1 MYVIFVE
8 KIQRIAL
15 LGYSMP
21 ESFKNLSLAPNIARA
36 LETLGFSKPTEIQSK
51 AIPMLLTSKKVDFHG
66 QAQTGTGKTLAFG
79 IPLIQTIDETNHTT
93 QALIVAPTRELV
105 VQICQSLKSV
115 AQYMNISIEA
125 VYGGVSMED
134 QIRALRKG
142 AHIIVG
148 TPGRLNDHLRR
159 KTLNLQTLKTLVLD
173 EADIMLDMGFKEEVD
188 EILKY
193 ASNDRQIWL
202 FSATVKQGIHDI
214 MKRHMK
220 NPVSVRVSQQNVGTS
235 NTSQFFSVVPMRD
248 RIAALSRFIDSVPEF
263 YGFIFCQTKIL
274 TAEVAEHLMRRG
286 YKANALHG
294 DMSQVQRNRVIKRF
308 KQKEFTILVATDVA
322 ARGIDVSDTTH
333 VINYSLPDDQE
344 SYVHRVGRTGRAGK
358 EGVAITFV
366 SHSDVRRIGSLQR
379 MFKLTINPLDVP
391 TADTIAQVRIKQA
404 TEYLASTISDRE
416 KTTPYHSQ
424 LQALVANYS
433 QTELAHAVASFLDEK
448 FLGYINSDQEIK
460 FSSSSQPSN
469 NYSSDSHAIGSGLQ
483 EIYLNVGSDDGLT
496 QQDIIDFLK
505 KNSSIQE
512 NQCEKIKVIKRRT
525 FIVIPIDLVASI
537 KSSLQGQTL
546 GGRKVR
552 VDLTQ
557 EDNGSFRD
565 NNRTRGDSFGGNR
578 RGGGDKRQGGN
589 NSGKRR
595 SNSKY
600 SSYISAA

>member
-1 MYVIFVE
+1 
-8 KIQRIAL
+8 
-15 LGYSMP
+15 MP
-21 ESFKNLSLAPNIARA
+21 DRTFKNLDLAPNIAKA
-36 LETLGFSKPTEIQSK
+36 LDTLGFLKPTEIQSK
-51 AIPMLLTSKKVDFHG
+51 AIPMLLTSEKVDFHG

-79 IPLIQTIDETNHTT
+79 IPLIQTINESNSTT

-115 AQYMNISIEA
+115 AQYMNISIES

-214 MKRHMK
+214 MKKHMK

-235 NTSQFFSVVPMRD
+235 NTSQFFSIVPMRD

-308 KQKEFTILVATDVA
+308 KQREFTILVATDVA

-344 SYVHRVGRTGRAGK
+344 SYIHRVGRTGRAGK

-366 SHSDVRRIGSLQR
+366 SHSDVRRIASLQR

-391 TADTIAQVRIKQA
+391 TADTIAQVRIAQA
-404 TEYLASTISDRE
+404 TEYLAATVAQQEKSTAYHAQL
-416 KTTPYHSQ
+416 KTLAS
-424 LQALVANYS
+424 NYS
-433 QTELAHAVASFLDEK
+433 QSELAHVIASFLDEK

-460 FSSSSQPSN
+460 FASAHQPAQ
-469 NYSSDSHAIGSGLQ
+469 NYNSDSHENSGLQ

-496 QQDIIDFLK
+496 KQDIIDFLK

-512 NQCEKIKVIKRRT
+512 SQCEKIKVIKRRT
-525 FIVIPIDLVASI
+525 FIVVPIDLVSSI
-537 KSSLQGQTL
+537 KSALQGQNL

-557 EDNGSFRD
+557 DDSGSFRGGD
-565 NNRTRGDSFGGNR
+565 NRKRSDSFGGNR
-578 RGGGDKRQGGN
+578 RDKRQGGSN
-589 NSGKRR
+589 GGKRR
-595 SNSKY
+595 SNAKREY
-600 SSYISAA
+600 SY

>member
-1 MYVIFVE
+1 
-8 KIQRIAL
+8 
-15 LGYSMP
+15 MP
-21 ESFKNLSLAPNIARA
+21 DRTFKNLSLSPNIAKA
-36 LETLGFSKPTEIQSK
+36 LDTLGFLKPTEIQSK

-79 IPLIQTIDETNHTT
+79 IPLIQTIDESNNTT

-125 VYGGVSMED
+125 IYGGVSMED

-142 AHIIVG
+142 AHIVVG

-214 MKRHMK
+214 MQRHMK

-235 NTSQFFSVVPMRD
+235 NTAQFFSIVPMRD

-308 KQKEFTILVATDVA
+308 KQREFTILVATDVA

-344 SYVHRVGRTGRAGK
+344 SYIHRVGRTGRAGK

-391 TADTIAQVRIKQA
+391 TADTIAQVRINQA
-404 TEYLASTISDRE
+404 TEYLASTIAHQE

-460 FSSSSQPSN
+460 FTSSSQPSH
-469 NYSSDSHAIGSGLQ
+469 NYSSDSNENSGLQ

-496 QQDIIDFLK
+496 KQDIIDFLK

-525 FIVIPIDLVASI
+525 FIVVPIDLVTSI
-537 KSSLQGQTL
+537 KSTLQGQTL

-557 EDNGSFRD
+557 DDSGSFRGGD
-565 NNRTRGDSFGGNR
+565 TRKRSDSFGGNR
-578 RGGGDKRQGGN
+578 RDKRQGGGN
-589 NSGKRR
+589 GKRR
-595 SNSKY
+595 SNSKREY
-600 SSYISAA
+600 SY